1 MKVLDF
7 GLALMEKDE
16 DEFTLAMIS
25 GQGCV
30 GTADYISPEQTL
42 DSFAVGPRADI
53 YSLGCTLYCADR
65 IGAVPWRIRGQKAAC
80 SPNEDDPRRLR
91 ELKPEVPEAVEQIVA
106 KMMARKPEER
116 YPTAA
121 AVAEALQPHA
131 RRDSASFNFGEVLAQ
146 RSEEARQRV
155 TLLRQRH

>member
-1 MKVLDF
+1 
-7 GLALMEKDE
+7 
-16 DEFTLAMIS
+16 MIS
-25 GQGCV
+25 GQGRV

-53 YSLGCTLYCADR
+53 YSLGCTLYCALT
-65 IGAVPWRIRGQKAAC
+65 GSVPFPGESVAKKLRSHRTK
-80 SPNEDDPRRLR
+80 DPRRVR

-106 KMMARKPEER
+106 KMMARKPEDR
-116 YPTAA
+116 YPTAT

-146 RSEEARQRV
+146 RAEEARQRV

>member
-1 MKVLDF
+1 MAKKLRSHRT
-7 GLALMEKDE
+7 K
-16 DEFTLAMIS
+16 
-25 GQGCV
+25 
-30 GTADYISPEQTL
+30 
-42 DSFAVGPRADI
+42 
-53 YSLGCTLYCADR
+53 
-65 IGAVPWRIRGQKAAC
+65 
-80 SPNEDDPRRLR
+80 DPRRLR

-106 KMMARKPEER
+106 KMMARKPEDR

-121 AVAEALQPHA
+121 AVTESLQPHS